1 MRIGIYNE
9 SSAGML
15 GGSEYEAAVLAADLS
30 RDHQVDLVHHH
41 VGLTP
46 DALER
51 FTGFAIDGVN
61 LRFVVRTTPAPSSTG
76 APWTI
81 WREST
86 AWHADYSAPY
96 DLFVCIGHWM
106 PPFCRAKRGVLVA
119 LFPLFRPFEQ
129 WPFDDPPRTVLDLRR
144 RLRQA
149 YYRWEWRR
157 RMGSYRDIVSISEFT
172 RTWTRRFWG
181 VDSSVVYPPV
191 AVEEAPWPAAKGN
204 TIVSVGRFAAGGHP
218 KKHAE
223 LIRTFASMAGLRANG
238 WRYELLGACG
248 DHPGDRAYL
257 AAIES
262 LAGDSGA
269 HVHVNVSRA
278 ELLQRYAAA
287 KIFVHGAGYGEP
299 DDKPERAEHFG
310 IVTVEAMAAGCVPI
324 VVNRGGQPEI
334 VRHGIDGFVWN
345 TLDELEQHIRLVAS
359 DESLRLRLS
368 LAARERS
375 RRFGKD
381 AFVEGMRRFVTR
393 GR

>member
-1 MRIGIYNE
+1 MPSLRMQAYTAVPELVMDVASDSEQEPEAPLIPARMLNE
-9 SSAGML
+9 FTYCPRLGVLMWVEDAWAPSHDTVEGTHHHRRVDVPGPDLPSPAPAEGALDESDVSGGAPVAHPGQPSPDAPFVTRSVWLSAE
-15 GGSEYEAAVLAADLS
+15 SEQLTCKM
-30 RDHQVDLVHHH
+30 DLVAATDDEA
-41 VGLTP
+41 VPVDT
-46 DALER
+46 
-51 FTGFAIDGVN
+51 
-61 LRFVVRTTPAPSSTG
+61 
-76 APWTI
+76 
-81 WREST
+81 
-86 AWHADYSAPY
+86 
-96 DLFVCIGHWM
+96 
-106 PPFCRAKRGVLVA
+106 KRGAVPNIPEGAWEPERVQLCAQGLV
-119 LFPLFRPFEQ
+119 
-129 WPFDDPPRTVLDLRR
+129 
-144 RLRQA
+144 
-149 YYRWEWRR
+149 
-157 RMGSYRDIVSISEFT
+157 
-172 RTWTRRFWG
+172 
-181 VDSSVVYPPV
+181 
-191 AVEEAPWPAAKGN
+191 
-204 TIVSVGRFAAGGHP
+204 
-218 KKHAE
+218 
-223 LIRTFASMAGLRANG
+223 LRANG